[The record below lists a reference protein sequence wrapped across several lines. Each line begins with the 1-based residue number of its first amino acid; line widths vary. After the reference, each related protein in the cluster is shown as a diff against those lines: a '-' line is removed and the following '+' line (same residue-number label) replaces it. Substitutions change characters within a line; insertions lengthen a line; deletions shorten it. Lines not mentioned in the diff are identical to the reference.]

1 MDCRITSCAHL
12 REVNITG
19 QYSKHCRILHGHNSH
34 SQYWVVPSSVCAH
47 VCTNR
52 IYAALP
58 PDMPISISFSLSHTS
73 PVLHPAPASGP
84 PPQTLKSQGYH
95 PFRPFCQFIF
105 SQRLSLVIPPLWL
118 YLWALCH
125 SRSAR
130 VAFVDLKTCS
140 HHFFALLFRSPEPQT
155 ENP

>member
-47 VCTNR
+47 VCTNS

-58 PDMPISISFSLSHTS
+58 PDMPISISSSLSHTS

-84 PPQTLKSQGYH
+84 PLQTLKSQGYH

-105 SQRLSLVIPPLWL
+105 SHRLSLVTPPSL
-118 YLWALCH
+118 ALPIGSMSLSLRPYGLC
-125 SRSAR
+125 RSENM
-130 VAFVDLKTCS
+130 FS
-140 HHFFALLFRSPEPQT
+140 SLFCIAVYVT
-155 ENP
+155 